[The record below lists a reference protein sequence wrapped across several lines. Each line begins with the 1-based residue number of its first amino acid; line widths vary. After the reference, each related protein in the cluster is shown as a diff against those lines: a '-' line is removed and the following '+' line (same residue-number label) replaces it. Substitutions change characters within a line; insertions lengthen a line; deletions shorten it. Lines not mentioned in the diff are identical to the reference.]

1 MTNPTQ
7 SRNAAQKNAQNYFRK
22 AELQPETLVKQ
33 ARKKERVAV
42 AANTAKLRELRLAKE
57 AAEKQDKDNL
67 AAENGATPR
76 PKRASAVRTVVRMT
90 Y

>member
-1 MTNPTQ
+1 MANLTQ

-22 AELQPETLVKQ
+22 ADAQPETLVKQ
-33 ARKKERVAV
+33 ARKKERVAA

-67 AAENGATPR
+67 AAESGEAPR
-76 PKRASAVRTVVRMT
+76 AKRANAVRSVVRMT

>member
-1 MTNPTQ
+1 MSNPQ
-7 SRNAAQKNAQNYFRK
+7 SQNVAQKNAEKYFRQT
-22 AELQPETLVKQ
+22 ELQPETRVKQ

-42 AANTAKLRELRLAKE
+42 AANTARLRELRLAKE

-67 AAENGATPR
+67 GAEVDAR
-76 PKRASAVRTVVRMT
+76 PKRVRSVVRIT